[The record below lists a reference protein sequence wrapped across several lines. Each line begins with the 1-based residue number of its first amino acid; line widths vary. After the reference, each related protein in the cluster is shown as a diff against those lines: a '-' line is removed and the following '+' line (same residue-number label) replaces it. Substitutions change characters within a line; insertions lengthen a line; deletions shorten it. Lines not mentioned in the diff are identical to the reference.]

1 MIFETEVKLKII
13 LYLVHKQVLCRGRD
27 IQFSYVALVL
37 VKYHVRTYIK
47 YILTPVSFARL
58 LRYLHFINSRQ
69 Q

>member
-1 MIFETEVKLKII
+1 MIFETEVKLKIT

-27 IQFSYVALVL
+27 IQFSYVALVF
-37 VKYHVRTYIK
+37 VKYNANYIK

-58 LRYLHFINSRQ
+58 LRYLHFINARQ

>member
-37 VKYHVRTYIK
+37 VRYHANVY
-47 YILTPVSFARL
+47 
-58 LRYLHFINSRQ
+58 
-69 Q
+69 